1 VYTFN
6 PSNYITPWDWLLSFL
21 YLGLIVLFAWFY
33 IRFWKNN
40 DLAYKWFIPALI
52 LKMLGGVAMACIYV
66 YYYGGGDT
74 FGYFYNSLGL
84 VKLTGKD
91 PWAVIHFL
99 IGENSRN
106 AYGVFDYSFQG
117 MEFYLYE
124 NPKTWAVSRFSY
136 PFVALGFGRFLQA
149 TILLN
154 VMAFI
159 GPWKLFL
166 ILNRRYP
173 GITKWLVL
181 AVLLIPSCLF
191 WGSGLYKD
199 SFTLSATMWVFYSFM
214 AIGIEKKKVLL
225 NLILIIINSYI
236 IISIKPYIFAALLPA
251 VLFIFLFSLI
261 KNVKNKILRVVIFP
275 TYLVLIVF
283 GGLFVFTGL
292 SSEMGS
298 YGDINTTIERVV
310 VTREDF
316 INNELYSDNYFDIG
330 KFDPSLTGVISK
342 IPLALLYGLFGPLP
356 WQVKNIVMLVSSVE
370 AMFFLYFFVK
380 ALWNGL
386 FRKGFKKIVADPI
399 LISFFLFVFVFIIFV
414 GLSTANFGS
423 LVRYRIPALPFLGVI
438 LVILFAKQEVHKSQL
453 SSNTRV

>member
-1 VYTFN
+1 MDIVFTD
-6 PSNYITPWDWLLSFL
+6 YITVFDWIISILMI
-21 YLGLIVLFAWFY
+21 GLIVLFAWVFVKY
-33 IRFWKNN
+33 AKNESREYN
-40 DLAYKWFIPALI
+40 WFVSALL

-74 FGYFYNSLGL
+74 FGYFNNALAL
-84 VKLTGKD
+84 LKLTGKD
-91 PWAVIHFL
+91 PMATIQFL
-99 IGENSRN
+99 AGENSRE
-106 AYGVFDYSFQG
+106 AYSVFDYSFG
-117 MEFYLYE
+117 KMEFYLYN

-173 GITKWLVL
+173 GITKWMAL
-181 AVLLIPSCLF
+181 AVLFIPSCLF

-199 SFTLSATMWVFYSFM
+199 SFTLSATLWVFYSFM
-214 AIGIEKKKVLL
+214 AIGLEKKHI
-225 NLILIIINSYI
+225 LINIFLIIINSYI
-236 IISIKPYIFAALLPA
+236 IISIKPYIFAALFPA

-261 KNVKNKILRVVIFP
+261 KSMKNRILRVLVFP

-283 GGLFVFTGL
+283 GGLFIFTGL

-298 YGDINTTIERVV
+298 YGNINSTIDRVV

-316 INNELYSDNYFDIG
+316 INNEIYSDNYFDIG
-330 KFDPSLTGVISK
+330 KFDPTLAGMASK
-342 IPLALLYGLFGPLP
+342 IPLALLYGLFGPFP
-356 WQVKNIVMLVSSVE
+356 WQVKNIVMLVSSLE
-370 AMFFLYFFVK
+370 AMFFVFFVCK
-380 ALWNGL
+380 ALWNGF
-386 FRKGFKKIVADPI
+386 FRKGFRKVVADPV
-399 LISFFLFVFVFIIFV
+399 LISFFLFVLVFIIFV

-438 LVILFAKQEVHKSQL
+438 LVILFVQPANAKNASLPDNRK
-453 SSNTRV
+453 